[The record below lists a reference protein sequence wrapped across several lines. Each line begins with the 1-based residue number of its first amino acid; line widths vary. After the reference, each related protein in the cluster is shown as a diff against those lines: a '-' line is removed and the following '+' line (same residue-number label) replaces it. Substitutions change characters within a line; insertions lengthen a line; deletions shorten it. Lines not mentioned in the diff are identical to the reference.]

1 MMMTR
6 RILFVLA
13 VLTALIS
20 SGCSDKRTP
29 VAQATDV
36 VRDLPVLQ
44 AQPNAVPDFIEAMGT
59 IRALQTS
66 QLSAQISGAIVSIRA
81 QEGARVRR
89 GDVLVVLNDAQQRAA
104 LERASAAVNAAQQDI
119 AVADADY
126 GLQNATFTRYQS
138 LYEKKSVSP
147 HEMDEVRARQTSAG
161 ARRDQAQAG
170 IAQAR
175 AMEAQARAGLSYTRI
190 RAPFDG
196 IVTAKLVDT
205 GTLAS
210 PGVPLMTIEDTHC
223 FRLEAS
229 VDEGGIRFV
238 NLGSAAPVSVDALQ
252 TEASGKV
259 VQIVPA
265 ADPAS
270 RSFVVKLELPADARL
285 RSGLFGRVRFP
296 RGQREAMLIPR
307 TAVLERGQ
315 MHGIYVVAADGQ
327 IGLRYV
333 TLGKPAGDNV
343 EILSG
348 LSAGERLI
356 GSPGGRDLAGK
367 KVVN

>member
-1 MMMTR
+1 MMR

-13 VLTALIS
+13 FLAALIS
-20 SGCSDKRTP
+20 LGCSDKKTP
-29 VAQATDV
+29 AAPTAEV
-36 VRDLPVLQ
+36 VRDLSMLE
-44 AQPNAVPDFIEAMGT
+44 AQRKTVPDSIEAVGT

-66 QLSAQISGAIVSIRA
+66 QLSAQISGVIASIRA
-81 QEGARVRR
+81 QEGQRVRR
-89 GDVLVVLNDAQQRAA
+89 GDVLIVLDDAQQRAA

-119 AVADADY
+119 AAADADY
-126 GLQNATFTRYQS
+126 GLQNATLTRYQS

-147 HEMDEVRARQTSAG
+147 HEMDEVQARQKSAG

-196 IVTAKLVDT
+196 VITARLVDT
-205 GTLAS
+205 GALAS
-210 PGVPLMTIEDTHC
+210 PGVPLITIEDTHR

-229 VDEGGIRFV
+229 VDESDIRFV
-238 NLGSAAPVSVDALQ
+238 TLGAGARVYVDGLGTDLSA
-252 TEASGKV
+252 KV

-270 RSFVVKLELPADARL
+270 RSFVVKLELSPDARL

-296 RGQREAMLIPR
+296 RGQREAIVIPR
-307 TAVLERGQ
+307 TALLERGQ
-315 MHGIYVVAADGQ
+315 MHGVYVVAADGQ

-333 TLGKPAGDNV
+333 TLGKPAGDDV

-348 LSAGERLI
+348 LSGGERLI
-356 GSPGGRDLAGK
+356 GSPGSRDLAGK

>member
-1 MMMTR
+1 MMK
-6 RILFVLA
+6 RILFGLA
-13 VLTALIS
+13 FLAALIS
-20 SGCSDKRTP
+20 LGCSDQKTP
-29 VAQATDV
+29 VAQTPEV
-36 VRDLPVLQ
+36 VRDVQMLD
-44 AQPNAVPDFIEAMGT
+44 AQRKTVPDSIEAVGT

-66 QLSAQISGAIVSIRA
+66 QLSAQISGVIASIRA
-81 QEGARVRR
+81 QEGQRVRR
-89 GDVLVVLNDAQQRAA
+89 GELLIVLDDAQQRAA
-104 LERASAAVNAAQQDI
+104 LERASAVVNAAQQDI
-119 AVADADY
+119 AAADADY
-126 GLQNATFTRYQS
+126 GLQNATRNRYQS
-138 LYEKKSVSP
+138 LYEKKSVSA
-147 HEMDEVRARQTSAG
+147 HEMDEVQARQRSAG

-196 IVTAKLVDT
+196 IVSARLVDT
-205 GTLAS
+205 GALAS
-210 PGVPLMTIEDTHC
+210 PGVPLITIEDTHR

-229 VDEGGIRFV
+229 VDEGDLRFV
-238 NLGSAAPVSVDALQ
+238 TLGATARASVDALG
-252 TEASGKV
+252 TDLSAKV

-296 RGQREAMLIPR
+296 RGQREAIIIPR

-315 MHGIYVVAADGQ
+315 MHGVYVVATDGQ
-327 IGLRYV
+327 IGLRFI

-356 GSPGGRDLAGK
+356 GAPGGRDLAGK

>member
-1 MMMTR
+1 MMMR

-13 VLTALIS
+13 FLAALIS
-20 SGCSDKRTP
+20 LGCSDKKTP
-29 VAQATDV
+29 GAPTPEV
-36 VRDLPVLQ
+36 VRDLSMLQ
-44 AQPNAVPDFIEAMGT
+44 AQRKTVPDSLEAVGT

-66 QLSAQISGAIVSIRA
+66 QLSAQISGVIASIRA
-81 QEGARVRR
+81 QEGQRVRR
-89 GDVLVVLNDAQQRAA
+89 GDVLIVLDDAQQRAA
-104 LERASAAVNAAQQDI
+104 LERAAAAVNAAQQDI
-119 AVADADY
+119 AAAAADY
-126 GLQNATFTRYQS
+126 GLQNATLTRYQS

-147 HEMDEVRARQTSAG
+147 HEMDEVQARQKSAG

-175 AMEAQARAGLSYTRI
+175 AMEAQARAGLSYTRV

-196 IVTAKLVDT
+196 VITARLVDT
-205 GTLAS
+205 GALAS
-210 PGVPLMTIEDTHC
+210 PGVPLITIEDTQR

-229 VDEGGIRFV
+229 VDEGDIRFV
-238 NLGSAAPVSVDALQ
+238 TLGASARVSVDALG
-252 TEASGKV
+252 TDLSAKV

-270 RSFVVKLELPADARL
+270 RSFVVKLELSPDARL

-296 RGQREAMLIPR
+296 RGQREAIVIPR
-307 TAVLERGQ
+307 TALLERGQ
-315 MHGIYVVAADGQ
+315 MHGVYVVAADGQ

-333 TLGKPAGDNV
+333 TLGKPAGDDV

-348 LSAGERLI
+348 LSDGERLI
-356 GSPGGRDLAGK
+356 SSPGSRDLAGK
-367 KVVN
+367 KVVR